1 MWIYIII
8 LVVFFVIVVL
18 KLIHFA
24 VKKKGL
30 QKFKDLNAYK
40 KRLDIKYEKIPD
52 NREVIYYS
60 NGPLNIYFDPSN
72 QNIYKGSTIDLPVYM
87 ANDEKA
93 KKVGTGWLYLYIFIA
108 ILSFIV
114 MALSIACFT
123 ANKIDESLL
132 SFMNYDWLETVK
144 NILINEYFL
153 VSIVLFFLLTI
164 LFIAFNVAYRKLFIF
179 FVPIYVDTINNQ
191 NFVKAM
197 QPIYI
202 KLN

>member
-18 KLIHFA
+18 KLIHFV

-72 QNIYKGSTIDLPVYM
+72 QNIYKGSTIDVPIYM
-87 ANDEKA
+87 ANDKKV
-93 KKVGTGWLYLYIFIA
+93 KKVGTGWLYL
-108 ILSFIV
+108 
-114 MALSIACFT
+114 
-123 ANKIDESLL
+123 LL
-132 SFMNYDWLETVK
+132 
-144 NILINEYFL
+144 
-153 VSIVLFFLLTI
+153 VLQL
-164 LFIAFNVAYRKLFIF
+164 
-179 FVPIYVDTINNQ
+179 
-191 NFVKAM
+191 
-197 QPIYI
+197 I
-202 KLN
+202 KLMKVYFRS